1 MMPLLP
7 VIIIGSFAS
16 LFSGLPV
23 EAWQGLIQS
32 TGASAI
38 LAMVVSATTKMLGVY
53 FTYGITSAF
62 AEKKGITNNKLLP
75 ILSIVVYLA
84 LQPGTTVGEDGQ
96 ALLPFAYLGTEGMIV
111 GIIIAFCTVLLYKAV
126 VDANITLKMPEG
138 TPSYVAN
145 SFVAL
150 IPAFVVTI
158 AAMVVRGVFTLTPWG
173 NAFDC
178 LYQILQAPLTAIV
191 GNNVISLCVIQLLT
205 QLLWIFGVHP
215 GFLTSLTAPILF
227 GLDGMNQAAFA
238 AQESIP
244 NIIGMAFSYST
255 TIAVVYPAFALAI
268 LLVSRSVRL
277 KTVGKVAAAPAVF
290 GISEPMIFGFPVIL
304 NPIIAV
310 PWIVAPIM
318 NFVLGYF
325 ACSLGVVPPYAGV
338 TVFNFPFIATGLV
351 NGSVAIAI
359 MEVVLFALDVLL
371 FIPFVRA
378 QDKKYLEDEKSE
390 GAEL

>member
-23 EAWQGLIQS
+23 EAWQGFIQS
-32 TGASAI
+32 TGVSAI

-111 GIIIAFCTVLLYKAV
+111 GIIIAFCTVFLYKAV
-126 VDANITLKMPEG
+126 VDANITIKMPEG

-390 GAEL
+390 GVEL